1 MEGAP
6 HLKSVPGPDDLTP
19 RSRGVTPCFLTL
31 ILWELL
37 IDDGG
42 ISEPRGAGSVD
53 HGAFFKRDH
62 ADVAD
67 CIPLFFFV
75 EYGGLWLCVLGC
87 LLGAGRVGWDVSG
100 VPLLCSPHVARRDI
114 N

>member
-1 MEGAP
+1 MGSPQTVEGAP

-67 CIPLFFFV
+67 CIPLFFLSSTAA
-75 EYGGLWLCVLGC
+75 YGYAFWVVYLG
-87 LLGAGRVGWDVSG
+87 RDGWDG
-100 VPLLCSPHVARRDI
+100 M
-114 N
+114 